1 MTMQF
6 ASEATVLLNMYVDSV
21 RNALPLPP
29 SARMAAADR
38 LHQDIS
44 SACAEAAAAASKSQ
58 IDADI
63 VRAQLAALG
72 SPEECARRI
81 GAAGVYG
88 STWQW
93 PGDRVAQA
101 FRDGRFTERMEE
113 FARVAAE
120 KGEHVARLSVEAA
133 AAALDFAAGKLREAA
148 DELKNRTS

>member
-6 ASEATVLLNMYVDSV
+6 APDATVLLNTYVDSV

-44 SACAEAAAAASKSQ
+44 SACAQAATAASKLV

-63 VRAQLAALG
+63 VNSQLSALG
-72 SPEECARRI
+72 TPDDCARRI

-101 FRDGRFTERMEE
+101 FRDGRFTEQLEE